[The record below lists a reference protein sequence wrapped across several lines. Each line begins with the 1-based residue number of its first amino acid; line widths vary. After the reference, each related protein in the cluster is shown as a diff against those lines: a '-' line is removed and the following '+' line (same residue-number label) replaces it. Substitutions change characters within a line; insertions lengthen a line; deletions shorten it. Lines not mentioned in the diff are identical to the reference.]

1 MAEKI
6 SQYVADAT
14 SNPIKSEDLLD
25 FSNWDNNLLVF
36 DVSKKITVGEFLNY
50 AGALIST
57 FYNSDDSLP
66 EDREI
71 DAATFFTRWTG
82 GDVGI
87 EMADA
92 INDYGFFI
100 NDDSQVEKARL
111 GFDQASSSAILDL
124 ADAGGNFFNLKAGK
138 LGLNV
143 TAVANLDVVGTGAT
157 HVVWTKNSS
166 NVPLFY
172 AAESGFIGIKTTT
185 QSGLL
190 ENIRINGNT
199 LIGTHYLSAN
209 GCFIDSGGNTN
220 TKNFW
225 VKNNTDNE
233 YFTVTSD
240 SGEGRI
246 GVHNPTP
253 NVSAIIDLTST
264 TMGLLLPRMTS
275 TQAGAIT
282 PVNGL
287 CLYVTDTNG
296 TFTSIGFWGYEGGAW
311 VKL

>member
-1 MAEKI
+1 MGKQI
-6 SQYVADAT
+6 NQYT
-14 SNPIKSEDLLD
+14 KTRTNLTLTLNDLMDLD
-25 FSNWDNNLLVF
+25 STDDQGGNYE
-36 DVSKKITVGEFLNY
+36 SAKITLGNFFAYLN
-50 AGALIST
+50 ANVSNL
-57 FYNSDDSLP
+57 YNNDGTLP

-71 DAATFFTRWTG
+71 DSATFFTKWIG

-87 EMADA
+87 EMDDA

-100 NDDSQVEKARL
+100 NNNLGVEKARL
-111 GFDQASSSAILDL
+111 GFDQTSSSAILDL

-143 TAVANLDVVGTGAT
+143 TAVANLDIVGTGAT

-240 SGEGRI
+240 SGEGRLGI
-246 GVHNPTP
+246 HNPTP
-253 NVSAIIDLTST
+253 HASAIIDLTST

-275 TQAGAIT
+275 TQASAIT

-296 TFTSIGFWGYEGGAW
+296 TFTSIGFWGYEGGTW

>member
-1 MAEKI
+1 MGKQI
-6 SQYVADAT
+6 NQYTKTRLSTTITLFDY
-14 SNPIKSEDLLD
+14 LD
-25 FSNWDNNLLVF
+25 FDSTEDSGTTFESAKL
-36 DVSKKITVGEFLNY
+36 TVDELMKYLNTNVATIY
-50 AGALIST
+50 NANRSISA
-57 FYNSDDSLP
+57 
-66 EDREI
+66 DRTLF
-71 DAATFFTRWTG
+71 ANTFFTKWDG

-92 INDYGFFI
+92 INDYGFFV
-100 NDDSQVEKARL
+100 NDNVGTEKARL
-111 GFDQASSSAILDL
+111 GFDQTSLSAILDL

-143 TAVANLDVVGTGAT
+143 TAVANLDIVGTGAT

-199 LIGTHYLSAN
+199 LIGTHYLSSN

-225 VKNNTDNE
+225 IKNNTDNE
-233 YFTVTSD
+233 YFTVTS
-240 SGEGRI
+240 SAGEGRLGI
-246 GVHNPTP
+246 HNPTP
-253 NVSAIIDLTST
+253 HPSAIIDLTST

-275 TQAGAIT
+275 TEASAIT

-296 TFTSIGFWGYEGGAW
+296 TFTSIGFWGYEGGTW